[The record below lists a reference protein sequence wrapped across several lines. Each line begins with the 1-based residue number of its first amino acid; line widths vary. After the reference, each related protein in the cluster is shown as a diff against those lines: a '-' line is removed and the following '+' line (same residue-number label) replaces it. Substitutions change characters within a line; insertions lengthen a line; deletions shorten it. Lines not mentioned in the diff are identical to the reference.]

1 MGLPE
6 LFSMHRD
13 EAGEAVGREPW
24 PKSPLSEAELLP
36 VLSVVEGQLRRIVA
50 GEPPLDTLLLVDQV
64 FRLMSDLYRQS
75 ARAGLGD
82 LCALA
87 YEVAQAFGSVQRLE
101 RGMLLRLAL
110 LSLVAVT
117 QMRHLLSPESAELR
131 GGEARQN
138 VTGLLTTW

>member
-1 MGLPE
+1 MGPLEP
-6 LFSMHRD
+6 FAAQRD
-13 EAGEAVGREPW
+13 EAGEAASGVSLPG
-24 PKSPLSEAELLP
+24 SPACAAQFLP

-50 GEPPLDTLLLVDQV
+50 GEPPLDILLLTDQV

-82 LCALA
+82 LSALA
-87 YEVAQAFGSVQRLE
+87 YEVAQAFGSVQRME

-110 LSLVAVT
+110 LSLVAVR
-117 QMRHLLSPESAELR
+117 QMRRLLSPASAELR
-131 GGEARQN
+131 GEEARQI